1 MSRVSQ
7 RKSIKSFRESSDV
20 KATALCVLDVTL
32 FALGLVAVVV
42 APNVFVK
49 ALASVLIGLQI
60 ARLFV
65 LGHDACHQSL
75 FRNRQANRWIGRLLF
90 LPSLT
95 PYSLW
100 EVGHNLGHHVYTNL
114 RGMDYVWTP
123 LTKREFDAL
132 PAWRQRAERFY
143 RSGFGHGAYYLVE
156 LWWRKLFFAAR
167 SEIPTSRPEFIG
179 DSLLA
184 LAFAVLWIGAL
195 VAAAMATQQNVTLL
209 LLTGF
214 VVPFLLW
221 NWIMGAVIYFHHT
234 HPLLPWYEDINL
246 WEAARDTGCNTVH
259 VQFHGKLG
267 RVLNNI
273 MEHPAHHLDVRIP
286 LYNLEAAHRMLD
298 EPAQVAQLF
307 SFQLIRDCV
316 SRCKLYDYDARH
328 WTDFDGRQTSPA
340 LAEGTPAVRLAAAL

>member
-1 MSRVSQ
+1 MSRVAQ
-7 RKSIKSFRESSDV
+7 RKSIRPLRESSDL
-20 KATALCVLDVTL
+20 KATALCVLDVSL
-32 FALGLVAVVV
+32 FALMLVAVI
-42 APNVFVK
+42 AIPNVFVK
-49 ALASVLIGLQI
+49 AIMSLVLGLQI

-75 FRNRQANRWIGRLLF
+75 FSSRQTNRWIGHLVF

-123 LTKREFDAL
+123 LSKVEFDAL
-132 PAWRQRAERFY
+132 PRWRQWAERFY

-156 LWWRKLFFAAR
+156 LWWRKLFFASRA
-167 SEIPTSRPEFIG
+167 EIPTQRREFTV
-179 DSLLA
+179 DSLMTLVF
-184 LAFAVLWIGAL
+184 AFAWIGSL
-195 VAAAMATQQNVTLL
+195 VAAALWTQQSVTTLV
-209 LLTGF
+209 LTGF
-214 VVPFLLW
+214 VVPFLVW

-234 HPLLPWYEDINL
+234 HPMLAWYDDINQ

-259 VQFHGKLG
+259 VLFPGKFG

-286 LYNLEAAHRMLD
+286 LYNLEAAHRVLN
-298 EPAQVAQLF
+298 EPSQVAQTF
-307 SFQLIRDCV
+307 SIRLIRDCV
-316 SRCKLYDYDARH
+316 AQCKLYDYQAHH
-328 WTDFDGRQTSPA
+328 WTDFSGRQTSPSLQPPLPLA
-340 LAEGTPAVRLAAAL
+340 LASVGP

>member
-20 KATALCVLDVTL
+20 KATALCLLDIGL
-32 FALGLVAVVV
+32 FALALAAVVLV
-42 APNVFVK
+42 PNIFAK
-49 ALASVLIGLQI
+49 AIVSLAVGLQI

-90 LPSLT
+90 MPSLT

-123 LTKREFDAL
+123 MTKREFDAL
-132 PAWRQRAERFY
+132 PAWRRYAERFY
-143 RSGFGHGAYYLVE
+143 RSGFGYGAYYLVE
-156 LWWRKLFFAAR
+156 LWWRKLFFASR
-167 SEIPTSRPEFIG
+167 NEIPTSRPEFAG
-179 DSLLA
+179 DSLLV
-184 LAFAVLWIGAL
+184 LAFGFAWIGGL
-195 VAAAMATQQNVTLL
+195 VAAALLTQQSVAIL

-214 VVPFLLW
+214 VAPFLLW
-221 NWIMGAVIYFHHT
+221 NCIMGAVIYFHHT
-234 HPLLPWYEDINL
+234 HPMLAWYEDIDL

-259 VQFHGKLG
+259 VQFPGKLG

-286 LYNLEAAHRMLD
+286 LYNLEAAHRALN
-298 EPAQVAQLF
+298 EPSQVAQMF
-307 SFQLIRDCV
+307 SFRLIRDCV
-316 SRCKLYDYDARH
+316 SHCKLYDYEARH
-328 WTDFDGRQTSPA
+328 WTDFAGRQTSPA
-340 LAEGTPAVRLAAAL
+340 LAAAATPVPLAAGL